1 MKLIHLISRVFLVL
15 FTKLFTKK
23 KIIFQEEM
31 DDESSDEENYT
42 IISGARQRRSYPTKW
57 AFDPNKDIVMPDDV
71 TEKMMDNVVGRP

>member
-1 MKLIHLISRVFLVL
+1 
-15 FTKLFTKK
+15 
-23 KIIFQEEM
+23 M